1 MPACAQYLKGKG
13 KKGEI
18 MKQKNNEMEGRRE
31 LLGRQGEQKWME
43 VGILWLGLDS
53 GMAKRVSRWLHAQDE
68 KFPSMR

>member
-1 MPACAQYLKGKG
+1 
-13 KKGEI
+13 

-31 LLGRQGEQKWME
+31 LLGRQGEQKWIE